1 MNDTEKKKGYSAHAK
16 YLRVSPTKVRRIADN
31 LRKKSYSEAIAVL
44 EVLPHKSAVFLKKVI
59 TSAASNALYNNK
71 QLDED
76 MLYIKKILVNEG
88 PRMKRLW
95 MRARGRAD
103 VLLKRMCHIYVEM
116 DEIVETG
123 ANSGTKS

>member
-1 MNDTEKKKGYSAHAK
+1 MT
-16 YLRVSPTKVRRIADN
+16 
-31 LRKKSYSEAIAVL
+31 
-44 EVLPHKSAVFLKKVI
+44 HKSAIFLKKVI

-76 MLYIKKILVNEG
+76 MLYIKTILVNEG

-103 VLLKRMCHIYVEM
+103 ILLKRMCHIYIEM
-116 DEIVETG
+116 DEIVQTG
-123 ANSGTKS
+123 DSSGTKS